1 LETVPSIYSYDEGK
15 RYGRI
20 VNVSSL
26 GGSLHYMTYG
36 GTPAYSISKG
46 ALNALTRKLAAEL
59 VNTDISK
66 FR

>member
-1 LETVPSIYSYDEGK
+1 MRYD
-15 RYGRI
+15 
-20 VNVSSL
+20 
-26 GGSLHYMTYG
+26 